1 MGKLFIKQGAL
12 ATVDKLRSS
21 FINLKVISIC
31 LQMHRYSS
39 ILPIRNV
46 LYFQNC
52 ILSKTAYQLL
62 FMKIDE
68 LYDSF
73 IKYKNCQLTKLHC
86 QRVS

>member
-1 MGKLFIKQGAL
+1 
-12 ATVDKLRSS
+12 
-21 FINLKVISIC
+21 
-31 LQMHRYSS
+31 MHRYSS

-73 IKYKNCQLTKLHC
+73 IKYK
-86 QRVS
+86 